1 MLFKT
6 VVVREDFPE
15 KLDATLFSYFLRYH
29 RVVPFS
35 MVSGMLI
42 VNSAVDAAALGERQ
56 GSFTHPA
63 IKPCSVST
71 FTMNGKE
78 LEHWLRTLPSGNRNL
93 SVTLILGEI

>member
-35 MVSGMLI
+35 MVSRMLI

-56 GSFTHPA
+56 GSFMHPA
-63 IKPCSVST
+63 IKSCGVGT
-71 FTMNGKE
+71 FTKNGKE
-78 LEHWLRTLPSGNRNL
+78 FEHWFRIL
-93 SVTLILGEI
+93 STWK